1 MCKRDRR
8 ALKAL
13 LVIVLLF
20 FMLWFSTPMTAM
32 RVRNSVVTVHV
43 WQNNRP
49 VWMGSGVV
57 VDEGI
62 VLTARHIVD
71 GADKIR
77 ITTDNG
83 VEIFSTEFVEA
94 DDTDLGLIIF
104 DSNDILPQSS
114 ISIFRPFVGQDVFGI
129 GSRYG
134 LNNSFFQG
142 YVGSVKR
149 YIPFFG
155 GKGMVQLDIAG
166 NPGDSGCPVYNRWG
180 NIVGILVGGR
190 YRADGVTYIVPAKIC
205 RLFLK
210 QYEADRN
217 MEEAE

>member
-1 MCKRDRR
+1 MLKRDRR
-8 ALKAL
+8 ALKSL

-20 FMLWFSTPMTAM
+20 FMFWFSIPMTAS
-32 RVRNSVVTVHV
+32 RVKDSVVTVHV
-43 WQNNRP
+43 WQNGRRA
-49 VWMGSGVV
+49 WMGSGVI
-57 VDEGI
+57 VDNGI

-77 ITTDNG
+77 ITTDEG
-83 VEIFSTEFVEA
+83 VEIISTDFVEA

-142 YVGSVKR
+142 FVGTVLR
-149 YIPFFG
+149 EVPFFG
-155 GKGMVQLDIAG
+155 SKAMTQLDIAG
-166 NPGDSGCPVYNRWG
+166 NPGDSGCPIYNRWG
-180 NIVGILVGGR
+180 NIVGVLVGGR
-190 YRADGVTYIVPAKIC
+190 SYADGVSYIVPAKIC
-205 RLFLK
+205 RLFLN
-210 QYEADRN
+210 QYKANTAMLEAK
-217 MEEAE
+217 

>member
-49 VWMGSGVV
+49 VWMGSGVI
-57 VDEGI
+57 VDNGI

-77 ITTDNG
+77 ITTDEG
-83 VEIFSTEFVEA
+83 VEIISTDFVEA

-104 DSNDILPQSS
+104 DSNDILPQSG
-114 ISIFRPFVGQDVFGI
+114 ISVFRPFVGQSVFGI

-142 YVGSVKR
+142 FVGTILREV
-149 YIPFFG
+149 PFFG
-155 GKGMVQLDIAG
+155 SKLMTQLDIAG
-166 NPGDSGCPVYNRWG
+166 NPGDSGCPIYNRWG
-180 NIVGILVGGR
+180 NVVGILVGGKS
-190 YRADGVTYIVPAKIC
+190 YADGVTFIVPAKIC
-205 RLFLK
+205 RLFVN
-210 QYEADRN
+210 QYKADRAFR
-217 MEEAE
+217 EAK